1 MRQEER
7 GFSFS
12 DPNVG
17 VLHQFLALPH
27 EALRRLPQRLRSQP
41 HFGWKLRAPV
51 EVRADVLGEILPTPR
66 ACVRSATERI
76 GGEFH
81 EPEAEAA
88 GQALGDDVIPAID
101 EEQVA
106 FIRSQGSG
114 PRAFDVRQATVGRLD
129 DVAERDQ
136 LTTLR
141 ALHLHR
147 GGTSRRDTNT
157 RWAHQ

>member
-66 ACVRSATERI
+66 AYIRPATERI

-81 EPEAEAA
+81 GSEAEESAVTLMA
-88 GQALGDDVIPAID
+88 SSALA
-101 EEQVA
+101 Q
-106 FIRSQGSG
+106 SS
-114 PRAFDVRQATVGRLD
+114 
-129 DVAERDQ
+129 
-136 LTTLR
+136 
-141 ALHLHR
+141 HR
-147 GGTSRRDTNT
+147 SRRGRPCSSSLQPTGA
-157 RWAHQ
+157 R